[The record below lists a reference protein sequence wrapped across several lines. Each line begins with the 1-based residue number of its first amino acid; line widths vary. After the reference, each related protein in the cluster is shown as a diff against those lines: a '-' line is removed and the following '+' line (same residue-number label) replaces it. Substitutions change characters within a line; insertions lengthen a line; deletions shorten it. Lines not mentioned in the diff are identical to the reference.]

1 MSMSYREAMDI
12 AFDPL
17 GKHGTTTLYLAEY
30 RLKESLVGG
39 RDRDAYVQLADL
51 KARLQ
56 RIIGWA
62 EQKPSDPEALHA
74 IWLLAQNDKV

>member
-1 MSMSYREAMDI
+1 MSMSYREAHDI

-17 GKHGTTTLYLAEY
+17 STHATTTLDLAES

-56 RIIGWA
+56 RIIGWT
-62 EQKPSDPEALHA
+62 SVYSTDPGPLEA
-74 IWLLAQNDKV
+74 INRLAKDHQL